1 MTVGQRLRSARE
13 AKDMTIGDI
22 ARRTFIQPK
31 FLHAI
36 EEDNLG
42 VIPDSHRRLFVREYA
57 RVVGVDPDD
66 VFSLLADYEP
76 PPPPVP
82 AVAEPMGSQRR
93 RFGVED
99 SQGSVGTPI
108 APALEEGERKAYSE
122 IMSRL
127 SSGRGMKLSSANLSS
142 WLIGGA
148 FVLLLMIAAYY
159 IFFSG
164 ENEHQDDARTATQDT
179 TGSPT
184 EILARGSGD
193 TSAAATGTETT
204 TAADDSLTLEG
215 RATGKV
221 WFAIVMDGKRSETG
235 TLDSG
240 TVKVWRAGE
249 TFKLS
254 LGNAGGLTLS
264 LNDKPIGT
272 LGPVRTSIR
281 NQIIDA
287 TGPRKSLPGRRTT
300 TSTPPAQSRRNAQEQ
315 TRRRTITPTEMR
327 RAQPTPP

>member
-22 ARRTFIQPK
+22 SRRTFIQPK

-57 RVVGVDPDD
+57 RVVGVGADD
-66 VFSLLADYEP
+66 VFALLADYEP

-82 AVAEPMGSQRR
+82 VATESMAQQRR
-93 RFGVED
+93 RFGVEE
-99 SQGSVGTPI
+99 SQERAGSSVPS
-108 APALEEGERKAYSE
+108 ALDEGDRKAYRE
-122 IMSRL
+122 ILSRL

-142 WLIGGA
+142 WLISGA
-148 FVLLLMIAAYY
+148 FILLLLIAAYY

-164 ENEHQDDARTATQDT
+164 ENEHQDDAASATQDT
-179 TGSPT
+179 SGSPT
-184 EILARGSGD
+184 EILTRGSGD
-193 TSAAATGTETT
+193 TGAVATGTEP
-204 TAADDSLTLEG
+204 TAVADDSLTLEG

-240 TVKVWRAGE
+240 GVKIWRAGE

-254 LGNAGGLTLS
+254 LGNAGGLTLA
-264 LNDKPIGT
+264 LNDKSLGT

-281 NQIIDA
+281 NQVIDA
-287 TGPRKSLPGRRTT
+287 NGPRKSLPGRRTT
-300 TSTPPAQSRRNAQEQ
+300 TATTPTQTRRNAQEQ
-315 TRRRTITPTEMR
+315 NRRRTITPTEMR